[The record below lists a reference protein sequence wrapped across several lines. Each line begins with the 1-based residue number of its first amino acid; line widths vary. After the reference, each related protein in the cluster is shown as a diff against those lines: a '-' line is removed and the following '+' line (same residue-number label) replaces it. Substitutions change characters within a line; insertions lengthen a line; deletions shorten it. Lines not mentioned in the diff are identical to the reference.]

1 MKHRKKRLALVFFVC
16 LAVLI
21 VHATVRGLERT
32 NHYIE
37 ENGRKNM
44 DTVMSQMR
52 QSYDTQIREY
62 YIGLRQI
69 ERYLFADEN
78 RSIRLAD
85 YAGFFDARR
94 DSAYD
99 RLLFIKNSGEVLDE
113 AGNRNCVEIPNQLLE
128 GLQNGEKIDMLV
140 SWNGDE
146 AQERLY
152 LVAIPSE
159 GYEVDGEHFDAIGAL
174 YEHARIDSMLEMSG
188 YQGDAYLFLVDAQG
202 RVTYANQSKGAYLV
216 DESLLDRMKREND
229 LSQQEYDYIA
239 AALGNNRQEVLLL
252 KREGREFYFGY
263 APLQE
268 SDCKLVC
275 IVPEAVVNNVLVECQ
290 RNVAF
295 FSSLLAAFTVA
306 LCCGL
311 VWFVFRLRESEQKIA
326 FEEKNRRMQSQAIE
340 ALEVEKSRAELANQ
354 AKSEFLSRMS
364 HDVRTP
370 MNAIV
375 GTVELMEHDAADPQK
390 VQTYV
395 QRVRAS
401 CRQLLSLINNVLDMS
416 QMESTQVV
424 LSRDAV
430 SLASQFN
437 RIESMIWPQIREK
450 AQRFEIHAHNIT
462 HEYLIGDAARLQQI
476 MLNLLSN
483 AIKFTPEDGSISL
496 EWTELP
502 SKQPETARFSFA
514 VSDTGCGMTADFQK
528 KVFEPFAR
536 ADNSMTS
543 KTQGTGLGLAITKS
557 IVDLMGGSITVE
569 SEPGKGSTFTVTL
582 PLEIDTEADY
592 DISAQSVLLV
602 TGDTQL
608 AADVRAALQG
618 AQLRFGAAS
627 TVVQTEKLLKENQP
641 DVIVMTG
648 GYSSEQEFD
657 DAVRWMR
664 THANNCPLIFCY
676 GYRQNGKEKIYPRS
690 NIDGVMTGPFLFETF
705 AGLVNQARGDVGQDE
720 KTCSLAGM
728 KFLCAEDNTSNVE
741 VLTALLEME
750 GASCDVYPDGAAL
763 VKAFASVKPGDY
775 DAILTDVQMP
785 VMNGLEAARAIRGGK
800 NPLGRTIPIIA
811 MTANVFSSDVRDCLE
826 AGMSAHI
833 PKPLD
838 MKQLKKTLYA
848 IYRTQS
854 DADREGERT

>member
-1 MKHRKKRLALVFFVC
+1 MKQQNRKMVLVLFAC
-16 LAVLI
+16 LVVLI
-21 VHATVRGLERT
+21 VYSTVRGLGRT
-32 NHYIE
+32 NRYIE

-52 QSYDTQIREY
+52 QSYDVQIKEY
-62 YIGLRQI
+62 DTDLQQI
-69 ERYLFADEN
+69 ERYLFQDDS

-85 YAGFFDARR
+85 YVGFFDARKY
-94 DSAYD
+94 SAYD
-99 RLLFIKNSGEVLDE
+99 RLLFIREDGTVLSED
-113 AGNRNCVEIPNQLLE
+113 GSRNCVEIPEQLLE

-146 AQERLY
+146 AQERFY
-152 LVAIPSE
+152 LVAIPCE
-159 GYEVDGEHFDAIGAL
+159 GYAVDGEHFDAIGAL
-174 YEHARIDSMLEMSG
+174 YEHARIDAMLEMSG
-188 YQGDAYLFLVDAQG
+188 YTGDAYLFLVDAQG
-202 RVTYANQSKGAYLV
+202 RVTYANQSKGAVLI
-216 DESLLDRMKREND
+216 DDFLLDRMRQENA
-229 LSQQEYDYIA
+229 LSQTDYDYLAEKIS
-239 AALGNNRQEVLLL
+239 NNEQDVLLL
-252 KREGREFYFGY
+252 KQEGKKFYFGY

-275 IVPEAVVNNVLVECQ
+275 IVPEAAVNNVLVECR
-290 RNVAF
+290 RNVVL
-295 FSSLLAAFTVA
+295 FSSLMAAFTVA
-306 LCCGL
+306 LSCGL
-311 VWFVFRLRESEQKIA
+311 VWFVFRLRESEQKIS
-326 FEEKNRRMQSQAIE
+326 FEEKNRRMQSQAME
-340 ALEVEKSRAELANQ
+340 ALEVEKDKAELANQ

-375 GTVELMEHDAADPQK
+375 GTMELMEHDAADPEK
-390 VQTYV
+390 VRGYV
-395 QRVRAS
+395 QRMKSS
-401 CRQLLSLINNVLDMS
+401 CRQLLSLVNNVLDMS

-483 AIKFTPEDGSISL
+483 AIKFTPEGGSISL

-536 ADNSMTS
+536 AENSMTS
-543 KTQGTGLGLAITKS
+543 KIQGTGLGLAITKS
-557 IVDLMGGSITVE
+557 IVDLMGGSIAVE
-569 SEPGKGSTFTVTL
+569 SEPGMGSTFTVTL
-582 PLEIDTEADY
+582 PMEIDAEADY
-592 DISAQSVLLV
+592 AISAQSVLLV

-608 AADVRAALQG
+608 AADVRATLQG
-618 AQLRFGAAS
+618 AQLRFETAS
-627 TVVQTEKLLKENQP
+627 TAVQTEKLLKENQP

-648 GYSSEQEFD
+648 GYSSEQEFN

-676 GYRQNGKEKIYPRS
+676 GYRQNGKRKIYPRS
-690 NIDGVMTGPFLFETF
+690 NLDGVMAGPFLFETF

-720 KTCSLAGM
+720 KVCSLAGM
-728 KFLCAEDNTSNVE
+728 KFLCAEDNASNVE

-763 VKAFASVKPGDY
+763 VNAFASVKPGDY

-785 VMNGLEAARAIRGGK
+785 VMNGLEAARAIRSGK

-848 IYRTQS
+848 IYKTQS
-854 DADREGERT
+854 GADRGEWT

>member
-1 MKHRKKRLALVFFVC
+1 MKQQNRKMVLVLFAC
-16 LAVLI
+16 LVVLI
-21 VHATVRGLERT
+21 VYSTVRGLGRT
-32 NHYIE
+32 NRYIE

-52 QSYDTQIREY
+52 QSYDVQIKEY
-62 YIGLRQI
+62 DTDLQQI
-69 ERYLFADEN
+69 ERYLFQDDS

-85 YAGFFDARR
+85 YVGFFDARKY
-94 DSAYD
+94 SAYD
-99 RLLFIKNSGEVLDE
+99 RLLFIREDGTVLSED
-113 AGNRNCVEIPNQLLE
+113 GSRNCVEIPEQLLE

-146 AQERLY
+146 AQERFY
-152 LVAIPSE
+152 LVAIPCE
-159 GYEVDGEHFDAIGAL
+159 GYAVDGEHFDAIGAL
-174 YEHARIDSMLEMSG
+174 YEHARIDAMLEMSG
-188 YQGDAYLFLVDAQG
+188 YTGDAYLFLVDAQG
-202 RVTYANQSKGAYLV
+202 RVTYANQSKGAVLI
-216 DESLLDRMKREND
+216 DDFLLDRMRQENA
-229 LSQQEYDYIA
+229 LSQTDYDYLA
-239 AALGNNRQEVLLL
+239 EKFSNNEQDVLLL
-252 KREGREFYFGY
+252 KQEGKKFYFGY

-275 IVPEAVVNNVLVECQ
+275 IVPEAAVNNVLVECR
-290 RNVAF
+290 RNVVL
-295 FSSLLAAFTVA
+295 FSSLMAAFTVA
-306 LCCGL
+306 LSCGL
-311 VWFVFRLRESEQKIA
+311 VWFVFRLRESEQKIS
-326 FEEKNRRMQSQAIE
+326 FEEKNRRMQSQAME
-340 ALEVEKSRAELANQ
+340 ALEVEKDKAELANQ

-375 GTVELMEHDAADPQK
+375 GTMELMEHDATDPEK
-390 VQTYV
+390 VRGYV
-395 QRVRAS
+395 QRMKSS
-401 CRQLLSLINNVLDMS
+401 CRQLLSLVNNVLDMS

-483 AIKFTPEDGSISL
+483 AIKFTPEGGSISL

-536 ADNSMTS
+536 AENSMTS
-543 KTQGTGLGLAITKS
+543 KIQGTGLGLAITKS
-557 IVDLMGGSITVE
+557 IVDLMGGSIAVE
-569 SEPGKGSTFTVTL
+569 SEPGMGSTFTVTL
-582 PLEIDTEADY
+582 PMEIDAEADY
-592 DISAQSVLLV
+592 AISAQSVLLV

-618 AQLRFGAAS
+618 AQLRFETAS
-627 TVVQTEKLLKENQP
+627 TAVQTEKLLNENKP

-648 GYSSEQEFD
+648 GYSSEQEFN

-676 GYRQNGKEKIYPRS
+676 GYRQNGKRKIYPHS
-690 NIDGVMTGPFLFETF
+690 NLDGVMAGPFLFETF

-720 KTCSLAGM
+720 KVCSLAGM
-728 KFLCAEDNTSNVE
+728 KFLCAEDNASNVE

-763 VKAFASVKPGDY
+763 VNAFASVKPGDY

-785 VMNGLEAARAIRGGK
+785 VMNGLEAARAIRSGK

-848 IYRTQS
+848 IYKTQS
-854 DADREGERT
+854 GADRGEWT

>member
-1 MKHRKKRLALVFFVC
+1 MKQQNRKMVLVLFAC
-16 LAVLI
+16 LVVLI
-21 VHATVRGLERT
+21 VYSTVRGLGRT
-32 NHYIE
+32 NRYIE

-52 QSYDTQIREY
+52 QSYDVQIKEY
-62 YIGLRQI
+62 DTDLQQI
-69 ERYLFADEN
+69 ERYLFQDDS

-85 YAGFFDARR
+85 YVGFFDARKY
-94 DSAYD
+94 SAYD
-99 RLLFIKNSGEVLDE
+99 RLLFIREDGTVLSED
-113 AGNRNCVEIPNQLLE
+113 GSRNCVEIPEQLLE

-146 AQERLY
+146 AQERFY
-152 LVAIPSE
+152 LVAIPCE
-159 GYEVDGEHFDAIGAL
+159 GYAVDGEHFDAIGAL
-174 YEHARIDSMLEMSG
+174 YEHARIDAMLEMSG
-188 YQGDAYLFLVDAQG
+188 YTGDAYLFLVDAQG
-202 RVTYANQSKGAYLV
+202 RVTYANQSKGAVLI
-216 DESLLDRMKREND
+216 DDFLLDRMRQENA
-229 LSQQEYDYIA
+229 LSQTDYDYLAEKIS
-239 AALGNNRQEVLLL
+239 NNEQDVLLL
-252 KREGREFYFGY
+252 KQEGKKFYFGY

-275 IVPEAVVNNVLVECQ
+275 IVPEAAVNNVLVECR
-290 RNVAF
+290 RNVVL
-295 FSSLLAAFTVA
+295 FSSLMAAFTVA
-306 LCCGL
+306 LSCGL
-311 VWFVFRLRESEQKIA
+311 VWFVFRLRESEQKIS
-326 FEEKNRRMQSQAIE
+326 FEEKNRRMQSQAME
-340 ALEVEKSRAELANQ
+340 ALEVEKDKAELANQ

-375 GTVELMEHDAADPQK
+375 GTMELMEHDAADPEK
-390 VQTYV
+390 VRGYV
-395 QRVRAS
+395 QRMKSS
-401 CRQLLSLINNVLDMS
+401 CRQLLSLVNNVLDMS

-483 AIKFTPEDGSISL
+483 AIKFTPEGGSISL

-536 ADNSMTS
+536 AENSMTS
-543 KTQGTGLGLAITKS
+543 KIQGTGLGLAITKS
-557 IVDLMGGSITVE
+557 IVDLMGGSIAVE
-569 SEPGKGSTFTVTL
+569 SEPGMGSTFTVTL
-582 PLEIDTEADY
+582 PMEIDAEADY
-592 DISAQSVLLV
+592 AISAQSVLLV

-608 AADVRAALQG
+608 AADVRATLQG
-618 AQLRFGAAS
+618 AQLRFETAS
-627 TVVQTEKLLKENQP
+627 TAVQTEKLLNENQP

-648 GYSSEQEFD
+648 GYSSEQEFN

-676 GYRQNGKEKIYPRS
+676 GYRQNGKRKIYPRS
-690 NIDGVMTGPFLFETF
+690 NLDGVMAGPFLFETF

-720 KTCSLAGM
+720 KVCSLAGM
-728 KFLCAEDNTSNVE
+728 KFLCAEDNASNVE

-763 VKAFASVKPGDY
+763 VNAFASVKPGDY

-785 VMNGLEAARAIRGGK
+785 VVNGLEAARAIRSGK

-848 IYRTQS
+848 IYKTQS
-854 DADREGERT
+854 GADRGEWT

>member
-1 MKHRKKRLALVFFVC
+1 MKRGKRRLALVLFVC
-16 LAVLI
+16 LVVLI
-21 VHATVRGLERT
+21 VHATVRGMART

-52 QSYDTQIREY
+52 QSYDTQISEY
-62 YIGLRQI
+62 YIDLRQI
-69 ERYLFADEN
+69 DSYLFRNED
-78 RSIRLAD
+78 RSIRLSD
-85 YAGFFDARR
+85 YADFFNARK
-94 DSAYD
+94 DSSYD
-99 RLLFIKNSGEVLDE
+99 RLLFIKENGEVLDE
-113 AGNRNCVEIPNQLLE
+113 AGNRNGVEISDRLLE
-128 GLQNGEKIDMLV
+128 NLRSHSQVDGLVCRSGEK
-140 SWNGDE
+140 S
-146 AQERLY
+146 QTRFY
-152 LVAIPSE
+152 LVAIPCE
-159 GYEVDGEHFDAIGAL
+159 AYAVDGERFDAIGAL
-174 YEHARIDSMLEMSG
+174 YEQARIDAMLEISG

-202 RVTYANQSKGAYLV
+202 RVTYANRPKGSALI
-216 DESLLDRMKREND
+216 DDFLLDRMKQKNA
-229 LSQQEYDYIA
+229 LSQTDYDYLA
-239 AALGNNRQEVLLL
+239 AKFSNNEQEVLLL
-252 KREGREFYFGY
+252 NQGKEKFYFGY

-275 IVPEAVVNNVLVECQ
+275 IVPETVVNNVLVECQ
-290 RNVAF
+290 RNVVF

-311 VWFVFRLRESEQKIA
+311 VWFVFRLRESEQKVD

-375 GTVELMEHDAADPQK
+375 GTMELMEHDAADPEK
-390 VQTYV
+390 VRGYV
-395 QRVRAS
+395 QRVKSS
-401 CRQLLSLINNVLDMS
+401 CRQLLSLVNNVLDMS
-416 QMESTQVV
+416 QIESTQVV

-483 AIKFTPEDGSISL
+483 AIKFTPEGGSISL

-536 ADNSMTS
+536 AENSMTS
-543 KTQGTGLGLAITKS
+543 KTQGVGLGLAITKS
-557 IVDLMGGSITVE
+557 IVDLMGGTITVE
-569 SEPGKGSTFTVTL
+569 SEPGMGSTFTVAL
-582 PLEIDTEADY
+582 PMEIDTGADY

-618 AQLRFGAAS
+618 AQLRFGVAS
-627 TVVQTEKLLKENQP
+627 TAVQTEKLLKENQP

-648 GYSSEQEFD
+648 GYSSKQEFN

-690 NIDGVMTGPFLFETF
+690 NLDGVMAGPFLFETF

-720 KTCSLAGM
+720 KVCSLAGM
-728 KFLCAEDNTSNVE
+728 KFLCAEDNASNVE

-763 VKAFASVKPGDY
+763 VEAFASVKPGDY